1 MGKVRKLD
9 ETLVRLIAA
18 GEVVERPAS
27 VLKELVENALDAGA
41 SRIRVEI
48 EGAGK
53 RSIVVADDG
62 EGMDAE
68 DARLALER
76 HATSKLR
83 HASDLETIGTLGFR
97 GEALPSIA
105 AVSRLE
111 LLTAARGAGSGVR
124 VRAGEAE
131 PSVEPAGR
139 ARGTSV
145 VVRDLFHAT
154 PARRKFLKSDA
165 AELRRLLDVVVE
177 AALARLD
184 VGFEVISGGR
194 PALELPPAT
203 RIEARVAELWG
214 PAYAADLLPFRRTA
228 DGIDAHGLLQRPAS
242 AGRGRRLLLWVNGR
256 AITDRSL
263 AQAVLRG
270 YASTLAPG
278 AFPHALVFLAVPPEA
293 VDVNVHPSKRQV
305 RFRDPDRIFGFLHAA
320 VREGL
325 GGLRSAAGLERGG
338 GRRTLRRVP
347 ASGNGGAAARETAG
361 GDSSRSASP
370 AEDSGATSADAA
382 PGLRERGRTYA
393 PTADQLGLF
402 LHARPRERGDAAPSA
417 PAPAPRLWQLHDT
430 YILVQ
435 TRDGLAV
442 VDQHAAHE
450 RVLFEAIVA
459 AFERD
464 GASSQELVFPRTFQ
478 LDAAEWTAWEENR
491 GLLER
496 LGYRVEPF
504 GVRAVALHAVPALGR
519 GFRGEESFLELLADL
534 SHDEPGG
541 PEPNRHRRLARSL
554 ACRAA
559 VKAGQPLAADEM
571 DRLLSDLF
579 ATPLPTADVH
589 GRPAIVRI
597 GLEDL
602 ARRFERA

>member
-1 MGKVRKLD
+1 VGKVRKLD
-9 ETLVRLIAA
+9 EALVRLIAA

-41 SRIRVEI
+41 SRIRIEI

-53 RSIVVADDG
+53 RSLLVADDG
-62 EGMDAE
+62 EGMDEE

-83 HASDLETIGTLGFR
+83 EARDLEAIATLGFR

-111 LLTAARGAGSGVR
+111 IVTASGDAGGGVR
-124 VRAGEAE
+124 VRADGGES
-131 PSVEPAGR
+131 SVAPAGR

-145 VVRDLFHAT
+145 LVRDLFHAT

-165 AELRRLLDVVVE
+165 AELRRLLDVAVE

-184 VGFEVISGGR
+184 VAFEVLSGGR
-194 PALELPPAT
+194 TALELGPTA
-203 RIEARVAELWG
+203 RLEARVADLWG

-228 DGIDAHGLLQRPAS
+228 EGLEAHGLLQRPAS
-242 AGRGRRLLLWVNGR
+242 AGRGRRLLLWLNGR
-256 AITDRSL
+256 AITDRAL

-270 YASTLAPG
+270 YASTLPAG
-278 AFPHALVFLAVPPEA
+278 AFPHALVFLTVPPDA

-305 RFRDPDRIFGFLHAA
+305 RFRDADRTFDFLQGA

-325 GGLRSAAGLERGG
+325 GGLRSAAALEAGRGP
-338 GRRTLRRVP
+338 RRLRRLP
-347 ASGNGGAAARETAG
+347 AGPNGGAAAPSPGAAPAG
-361 GDSSRSASP
+361 GPGA
-370 AEDSGATSADAA
+370 AERAGAGAA
-382 PGLRERGRTYA
+382 PPGSRERGRGYA
-393 PTADQLGLF
+393 PTPDQLGLF
-402 LHARPRERGDAAPSA
+402 LNARPRARGEAPPAGAAP
-417 PAPAPRLWQLHDT
+417 PPRLWQLHDT

-435 TRDGLAV
+435 TGDGLAV
-442 VDQHAAHE
+442 IDQHAAHE
-450 RVLFEAIVA
+450 RVLFETIVA

-464 GASSQELVFPRTFQ
+464 AGASQELVFPRTYQ
-478 LDAAEWTAWEENR
+478 LDAAEWSAWEENR

-504 GVRAVALHAVPALGR
+504 GVRAVALHAVPALGH
-519 GFRGEESFLELLADL
+519 GFRGEESFLDVLADL
-534 SHDEPGG
+534 TRDAPGG
-541 PEPNRHRRLARSL
+541 PEPNRHRRLARAL

-559 VKAGQPLAADEM
+559 VKAGQPLAPDEM
-571 DRLLSDLF
+571 DRLLGDLF

-589 GRPAIVRI
+589 GRPAVVRI
-597 GLEDL
+597 GLDDL

>member
-1 MGKVRKLD
+1 VGKVRKLD
-9 ETLVRLIAA
+9 EALVRLIAA

-53 RSIVVADDG
+53 RSILVADDG
-62 EGMDAE
+62 EGMDEE

-83 HASDLETIGTLGFR
+83 QAGDLEAIATLGFR

-111 LLTAARGAGSGVR
+111 IVTASGDAGGGVR
-124 VRAGEAE
+124 VRADGGES
-131 PSVEPAGR
+131 SVAPAGR

-165 AELRRLLDVVVE
+165 AELRRLLDVAVE

-184 VGFEVISGGR
+184 VGFEVLSGGR
-194 PALELPPAT
+194 TVLELGPTA
-203 RIEARVAELWG
+203 RLEARVAELWG
-214 PAYAADLLPFRRTA
+214 PAYAADLLPFRRA
-228 DGIDAHGLLQRPAS
+228 AEGLEAHGLLQRPAS
-242 AGRGRRLLLWVNGR
+242 AGRGRRLLLWLNGR
-256 AITDRSL
+256 AITDRAL

-270 YASTLAPG
+270 YASTLPAG
-278 AFPHALVFLAVPPEA
+278 AFPHALVFLTVPPDA

-305 RFRDPDRIFGFLHAA
+305 RFRDADRIFGFLQGA

-325 GGLRSAAGLERGG
+325 GGLRSAAALETGRGP
-338 GRRTLRRVP
+338 RRLRRLP
-347 ASGNGGAAARETAG
+347 AGPNGGAAAPSPGAAPAG
-361 GDSSRSASP
+361 GPGAADGAAAGAPPGSR
-370 AEDSGATSADAA
+370 ESG
-382 PGLRERGRTYA
+382 RGYA
-393 PTADQLGLF
+393 PTTDQLGLF
-402 LHARPRERGDAAPSA
+402 LNARPRARGEAPPTGAAP
-417 PAPAPRLWQLHDT
+417 PPRLWQLHDT

-435 TRDGLAV
+435 TGDGLAV
-442 VDQHAAHE
+442 IDQHAAHE
-450 RVLFEAIVA
+450 RVLFETIVA
-459 AFERD
+459 AFDRD
-464 GASSQELVFPRTFQ
+464 AGASQELVFPRTYQ
-478 LDAAEWTAWEENR
+478 LDAAEWSAWEENR

-504 GVRAVALHAVPALGR
+504 GVRAVALHAVPALGH
-519 GFRGEESFLELLADL
+519 GFRGEESFLDVLADL
-534 SHDEPGG
+534 TRDAPGG
-541 PEPNRHRRLARSL
+541 PEPNRHRRLARAL

-559 VKAGQPLAADEM
+559 VKAGQPLAPDEM
-571 DRLLSDLF
+571 DRLLGDLF

-589 GRPAIVRI
+589 GRPAVVRI
-597 GLEDL
+597 GLDDL

>member
-1 MGKVRKLD
+1 VGKVRKLD
-9 ETLVRLIAA
+9 EALVRLIAA

-41 SRIRVEI
+41 SRVRVEI

-53 RSIVVADDG
+53 RSILVADDG
-62 EGMDAE
+62 EGMDE
-68 DARLALER
+68 TDARLALER

-83 HASDLETIGTLGFR
+83 DARDLESVATLGFR

-111 LLTAARGAGSGVR
+111 ILTSQSASGGVR
-124 VRAGEAE
+124 VTAGGGE
-131 PSVEPAGR
+131 PSVAPAAR

-145 VVRDLFHAT
+145 AVRDLFHAT

-184 VGFEVISGGR
+184 VAFEVLSGGR
-194 PALELPPAT
+194 PVLELGPAP
-203 RIEARVAELWG
+203 RLEARVAELWG
-214 PAYAADLLPFRRTA
+214 PAYAADLLPFERTG
-228 DGIDAHGLLQRPAS
+228 DGWAARGLLQRPAA
-242 AGRGRRLLLWVNGR
+242 AGRGRRLLLFLNGR
-256 AITDRSL
+256 AITDRAL
-263 AQAVLRG
+263 GQAVLRG

-278 AFPHALVFLAVPPEA
+278 AFPHALVFLTVPAGE
-293 VDVNVHPSKRQV
+293 VDVNVHPAKREV
-305 RFRDPDRIFGFLHAA
+305 RFREPDRIFGFLHAA

-325 GGLRSAAGLERGG
+325 GGLRSAAGLDPGRGP
-338 GRRTLRRVP
+338 RRLRRVP
-347 ASGNGGAAARETAG
+347 AGANGGARVTPAAAAPPPG
-361 GDSSRSASP
+361 P
-370 AEDSGATSADAA
+370 AA
-382 PGLRERGRTYA
+382 PGASERAATDAAGGARERARGYA
-393 PTADQLGLF
+393 PSADQLGLF
-402 LHARPRERGDAAPSA
+402 LNARPRAREGGATAAA
-417 PAPAPRLWQLHDT
+417 AAPAPRLWQLHDT

-435 TRDGLAV
+435 TGEGLAV

-459 AFERD
+459 AFDRE
-464 GASSQELVFPRTFQ
+464 AAPSQELVFPRTFQ
-478 LDAAEWTAWEENR
+478 LDAAEWSAWEENR
-491 GLLER
+491 GMLER

-504 GVRAVALHAVPALGR
+504 GVRTVALRAVPALGH
-519 GFRGEESFLELLADL
+519 GFRGEESFLEMLADL
-534 SHDEPGG
+534 TRDEPGG

-571 DRLLSDLF
+571 DRLLGDLF
-579 ATPLPTADVH
+579 STPLPTADVH

-597 GLEDL
+597 GLDDL